1 MNINFTDK
9 LNKELQSLAISKEIL
24 NNNKLVLS
32 FKFLDISKIANA
44 IKDANNEKF
53 NFEVDANF
61 DNETGDY
68 NYLKDF
74 DFDYAIDY
82 IFDDLTES
90 NKETFVISFKPV
102 YTNDILNL
110 ILTGNRQ
117 EIIKKLC
124 LFACHSTKIIQKNN
138 EHCRKLIQID
148 LTYGIIN
155 LSDDDILEFIK
166 SNDKIDN
173 HMRDVF
179 DKYLTAYKE
188 KLELMEKLKNDLEII
203 LSKVH

>member
-53 NFEVDANF
+53 YFEVDANF

-102 YTNDILNL
+102 YTSDILNL

-166 SNDKIDN
+166 SSYQIDN
-173 HMRDVF
+173 NMRDVF